1 MTSTGEIGRKF
12 SIRMSSSGII
22 KEKSC
27 ATNNFCGNFLGK
39 FLALFVFMF
48 GKQLF
53 GFILQKFD
61 QSLLFERRAT
71 PLTLFH

>member
-12 SIRMSSSGII
+12 SIRIRSGGII

-27 ATNNFCGNFLGK
+27 APNNFYGEIFV
-39 FLALFVFMF
+39 LFVLMF
-48 GKQLF
+48 GKQF
-53 GFILQKFD
+53 FRFILQKFD

-71 PLTLFH
+71 PLTLFY